1 MRYLLLSLLL
11 LPLSVLAES
20 PTNYL
25 TPQEVCAAVEYEL
38 NEAVKFGIINEQEAK
53 DIALRCWV
61 NYSALPLT
69 SGSVA

>member
-11 LPLSVLAES
+11 LPLSVLAET

-25 TPQEVCAAVEYEL
+25 TPGEVCAAVEYEL

-53 DIALRCWV
+53 DIALRCYV
-61 NYSALPLT
+61 NYS
-69 SGSVA
+69 